1 MSNMRC
7 YTKATP
13 ESLWF
18 KLLDKG
24 MPANCV
30 AYAEV
35 FDWLLEKGI
44 YITFDAFFTFAL
56 ADNVGYL
63 WKVSYIDK
71 SNGDIKLVT
80 ISEEDAWDG
89 EKGYGGSFELD
100 ANDAILHA
108 IELL

>member
-1 MSNMRC
+1 MSNIKY
-7 YTKATP
+7 YTNVVPT
-13 ESLWF
+13 SLYS
-18 KLLDKG
+18 KLLEKG
-24 MPANCV
+24 MPEFLAL
-30 AYAEV
+30 YAEV

-44 YITFDAFFTFAL
+44 HITFDAFFTFAL

-71 SNGDIKLVT
+71 SNGNMRLVT

-89 EKGYGGSFELD
+89 KEGYGGSFELD

-108 IELL
+108 IELI

>member
-1 MSNMRC
+1 MSNMRY
-7 YTKATP
+7 YTKVVPAP
-13 ESLWF
+13 LYS
-18 KLLDKG
+18 KLLEKG
-24 MPANCV
+24 MPELLET
-30 AYAEV
+30 YAEV
-35 FDWLLEKGI
+35 FDWLLERGI

-71 SNGDIKLVT
+71 SNGNMRLVT

-89 EKGYGGSFELD
+89 KEGYGGSFELD

-108 IELL
+108 IELI